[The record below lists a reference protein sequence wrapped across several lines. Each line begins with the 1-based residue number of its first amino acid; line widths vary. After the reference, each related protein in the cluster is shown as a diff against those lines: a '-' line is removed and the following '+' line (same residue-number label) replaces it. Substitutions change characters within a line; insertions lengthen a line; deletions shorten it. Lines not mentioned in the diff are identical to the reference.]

1 MGGQMQQSNA
11 AAAALY
17 DHPGGGGSLHNAGP
31 GSDAGDAV
39 MARWLQSAGLQHLAS
54 PLASTG
60 IDHRLLPNLLMQ
72 IVSNCL
78 KGYGAQSAE
87 EKQRLFKLMR
97 NLNFNGESGSEPY
110 LPTAQSSAAMG
121 ASEGFYSPDFRGD
134 FGAGLLDLHAMD
146 DTELL
151 SEHVISEPFEPSPF
165 MPAVTQAFDNDF
177 NVMANRQE
185 RGQTDADTS
194 VGLSSE
200 KENNT
205 RENNVAKIKVVVR
218 KRPLNKKEI
227 ARKEEDIVAV
237 SDNAFL
243 TVHEPKL
250 KVDLTAYVEKHEFCF
265 DAVLDEN
272 VTNDEVYRETVEPII
287 PIVFQ
292 RTKATCFAYGQ
303 TGSGKTFTM
312 QPLPLRA
319 AEDLV
324 KLLHHP
330 TYRNQKFKLW
340 LSFFEIYGGKLF
352 DLLSD
357 RKKLCMREDGRQQVC
372 IVGLQEFEV
381 SDVQIVKE
389 YIERGNASRSTGST
403 GANEESSRSHAIL
416 QLVVKKH
423 NEIKDS
429 KRNYDGN
436 ESKSGKVVGKISFI
450 DLAGSE
456 RGADTTD
463 NDRQTRIEGAEIN
476 KSLLALKEC
485 IRALDNDQIHI
496 PFRGSKLT
504 EVLRDS
510 FVGNSRTVMISC
522 ISPNAG
528 SCEHTL
534 NTLRYADRV
543 KSLSKS
549 GNPKK
554 DQVASLLPPPN
565 KESISASSFP
575 VSADVEDVYEQH
587 QEVKVVDTGG
597 RRVVEKEN
605 PSYNPSESNKQ
616 PSTSP
621 SNYPFGE
628 REDGGVTFGTVERE
642 RVDKQNFVGLTSQ
655 KMHSSSYLQN
665 SVDTEER
672 VQKVSPPRRKA
683 HRDEKSEKPGNWLKK
698 DGCGSDPSATSY
710 KQQSTSNF
718 TSSNVGSRQNE
729 PEPPPPDRNINEI
742 LEEEEALIAAHRKE
756 IEDTMEIVREE
767 MKLLAEVEQPGSLI
781 DNYVTQLNFVLS
793 RKAAGLVSLQAR
805 LARFQ
810 HRLKE
815 QEILSRKRIPHTN
828 QEAMC
833 RSIEEEHGTAEIQP
847 HLRGTCGSNHGGDK
861 CKVLDV
867 FDVFLTGLWTLD
879 N

>member
-1 MGGQMQQSNA
+1 MGGQMQQTNSA
-11 AAAALY
+11 AAAAATATALY
-17 DHPGGGGSLHNAGP
+17 DHAGAGGSLGP
-31 GSDAGDAV
+31 TSDAGDAV

-54 PLASTG
+54 PMASTG
-60 IDHRLLPNLLMQ
+60 IDHRLLPNILMQ
-72 IVSNCL
+72 
-78 KGYGAQSAE
+78 GYGAQSAE

-97 NLNFNGESGSEPY
+97 SLNFNGESVPESY
-110 LPTAQSSAAMG
+110 TPTAQTSAGVSS
-121 ASEGFYSPDFRGD
+121 SDGFYSPEFRGD

-151 SEHVISEPFEPSPF
+151 SEHVIPEPFDPSPL
-165 MPAVTQAFDNDF
+165 MPGASKGFENDF
-177 NVMANRQE
+177 NVNSSRQQRE
-185 RGQTDADTS
+185 QTDADLS
-194 VGLSSE
+194 VPFPTNE
-200 KENNT
+200 KENSSK
-205 RENNVAKIKVVVR
+205 ENNVAKIKVVVR
-218 KRPLNKKEI
+218 KRPLNKKEL
-227 ARKEEDIVAV
+227 ARKEDDIVTV
-237 SDNAFL
+237 YDNAL

-265 DAVLDEN
+265 DAVLDER
-272 VTNDEVYRETVEPII
+272 VTNDEVYRVTVEPII
-287 PIVFQ
+287 PTIFQ

-324 KLLHHP
+324 RLLRQPVYH
-330 TYRNQKFKLW
+330 NQRFKLW

-352 DLLSD
+352 DLLSE

-389 YIERGNASRSTGST
+389 YIERGNAARSTGST

-416 QLVVKKH
+416 QLAVKKH
-423 NEIKDS
+423 SEVKDS
-429 KRNYDGN
+429 RRNNDVN

-549 GNPKK
+549 GNAKK
-554 DQVASLLPPPN
+554 DQAVSSLPPTN
-565 KESISASSFP
+565 KDASSTSSLP
-575 VSADVEDVYEQH
+575 VSADVDGVYEQ
-587 QEVKVVDTGG
+587 QEVKVPDMG
-597 RRVVEKEN
+597 RRVVEKETQSFN
-605 PSYNPSESNKQ
+605 PTVDYDKQ
-616 PSTSP
+616 PSSFTSGF
-621 SNYPFGE
+621 SYNG
-628 REDGGVTFGTVERE
+628 REES
-642 RVDKQNFVGLTSQ
+642 GLTSGLADRDRYESNSSFGVLTGQ
-655 KMHSSSYLQN
+655 KVHSLYTQH
-665 SVDTEER
+665 SVDTEEKAP
-672 VQKVSPPRRKA
+672 KVSPTRRKGS
-683 HRDEKSEKPGNWLKK
+683 REEKSEKSGNWLKK
-698 DGCGSDPSATSY
+698 DGSGPDLPTGNS
-710 KQQSTSNF
+710 KQQNTGHFSASN
-718 TSSNVGSRQNE
+718 TGPRQYE
-729 PEPPPPDRNINEI
+729 PYPPDGNINAI

-767 MKLLAEVEQPGSLI
+767 MKLLAEVDQPGSLI
-781 DNYVTQLNFVLS
+781 DNYVTQLSFVLS

-805 LARFQ
+805 LASQQAGNGVWFLSVSNAAGLHIDCAQ
-810 HRLKE
+810 GQMLLLKSWLLAVVAVG
-815 QEILSRKRIPHTN
+815 IHV
-828 QEAMC
+828 
-833 RSIEEEHGTAEIQP
+833 H
-847 HLRGTCGSNHGGDK
+847 
-861 CKVLDV
+861 
-867 FDVFLTGLWTLD
+867 
-879 N
+879 

>member
-1 MGGQMQQSNA
+1 MGGGQMQQRNA
-11 AAAALY
+11 ASLY
-17 DHPGGGGSLHNAGP
+17 DQPADGNAGP
-31 GSDAGDAV
+31 ASDAGDAV

-54 PLASTG
+54 PVAASNG
-60 IDHRLLPNLLMQ
+60 VDQRLLPNLLMQ
-72 IVSNCL
+72 
-78 KGYGAQSAE
+78 GYGAQSAE

-97 NLNFNGESGSEPY
+97 NLNFGGESGSEPFS
-110 LPTAQSSAAMG
+110 PTAKGSGGIG
-121 ASEGFYSPDFRGD
+121 ASDGFYSPDFRGD
-134 FGAGLLDLHAMD
+134 FGAGLLDLHSMD

-151 SEHVISEPFEPSPF
+151 TENVFSEPFEQSSFIPAIPKAVDDYDLPS
-165 MPAVTQAFDNDF
+165 
-177 NVMANRQE
+177 RQQ
-185 RGQTDADTS
+185 RGQADIDAS
-194 VGLSSE
+194 YGLPTLE
-200 KENNT
+200 KET
-205 RENNVAKIKVVVR
+205 SSKENNVAKIKVVVR
-218 KRPLNKKEI
+218 KRPLNKKEL
-227 ARKEEDIVAV
+227 ARKEDDVV
-237 SDNAFL
+237 SVCANAL

-265 DAVLDEN
+265 DAVLDQQ
-272 VTNDEVYRETVEPII
+272 VTNDEVYRETVQPII
-287 PIVFQ
+287 PIIFQ

-303 TGSGKTFTM
+303 TGSGKTYTM

-324 KLLHHP
+324 RLLHQP
-330 TYRNQKFKLW
+330 TYRDQKFKLW
-340 LSFFEIYGGKLF
+340 LSYFEIYGGKLY

-381 SDVQIVKE
+381 LDVQIVKE
-389 YIERGNASRSTGST
+389 YIERGSNARSTGST

-423 NEIKDS
+423 NEVKDT
-429 KRNYDGN
+429 RRNNNYDAN
-436 ESKSGKVVGKISFI
+436 ESKNGKVVGKISFI

-549 GNPKK
+549 GNSKK
-554 DQVASLLPPPN
+554 DQVGSSQTVN
-565 KESISASSFP
+565 KESASANMLVSS
-575 VSADVEDVYEQH
+575 DVDDTYEQH
-587 QEVKVVDTGG
+587 QEAKSMDAGKRAPQRSYNATSDFEKQLHPSSSNYSFNDTGFDKEKVDVKSTYSG
-597 RRVVEKEN
+597 SNNQKVYSRPSSVEKE
-605 PSYNPSESNKQ
+605 E
-616 PSTSP
+616 T
-621 SNYPFGE
+621 
-628 REDGGVTFGTVERE
+628 
-642 RVDKQNFVGLTSQ
+642 
-655 KMHSSSYLQN
+655 
-665 SVDTEER
+665 
-672 VQKVSPPRRKA
+672 VQKVSPPRRKSYKEEKLE
-683 HRDEKSEKPGNWLKK
+683 RDINWNKKDNGNEKSEKFGWLKR
-698 DGCGSDPSATSY
+698 DGNNTDIPTVGS
-710 KQQSTSNF
+710 KQQG
-718 TSSNVGSRQNE
+718 SSIPNASYTASKQSE
-729 PEPPPPDRNINEI
+729 PEQLQDENVNEI

-767 MKLLAEVEQPGSLI
+767 MKLLAEVDKPGSLI
-781 DNYVTQLNFVLS
+781 DNYVTQLSFVLS
-793 RKAAGLVSLQAR
+793 RKAASLVSLQAR

-815 QEILSRKRIPHTN
+815 QEILSRKIAPR
-828 QEAMC
+828 
-833 RSIEEEHGTAEIQP
+833 
-847 HLRGTCGSNHGGDK
+847 
-861 CKVLDV
+861 
-867 FDVFLTGLWTLD
+867 
-879 N
+879 

>member
-1 MGGQMQQSNA
+1 MGGQMQQNNA
-11 AAAALY
+11 AAATALY
-17 DHPGGGGSLHNAGP
+17 DHAGAASGVSGPMHSNAGP
-31 GSDAGDAV
+31 ASDAGDAV
-39 MARWLQSAGLQHLAS
+39 MARFLQSAGLQHLAS
-54 PLASTG
+54 PLASTN
-60 IDHRLLPNLLMQ
+60 IDHRLHLLVQ
-72 IVSNCL
+72 
-78 KGYGAQSAE
+78 GYGAQSAE

-97 NLNFNGESGSEPY
+97 NLILNGESGSEPY
-110 LPTAQSSAAMG
+110 TPTAQTSGGVA
-121 ASEGFYSPDFRGD
+121 ASEGFYSPEFRGD

-165 MPAVTQAFDNDF
+165 MPGVSQGFENDF
-177 NVMANRQE
+177 NVTTGCQQKDQA
-185 RGQTDADTS
+185 DADVS
-194 VGLSSE
+194 VPVFTNE
-200 KENNT
+200 KENT
-205 RENNVAKIKVVVR
+205 ARENNVAKIKVVVR
-218 KRPLNKKEI
+218 KRPLNKKELS
-227 ARKEEDIVAV
+227 RKEDDIVTV
-237 SDNAFL
+237 SDNAL

-265 DAVLDEN
+265 DAVLDQQ
-272 VTNDEVYRETVEPII
+272 VSNDEVYRVTVEPII
-287 PIVFQ
+287 PIIFQ

-324 KLLHHP
+324 RYLHQP
-330 TYRNQKFKLW
+330 VYRNQRFKLW

-352 DLLSD
+352 DLLND

-389 YIERGNASRSTGST
+389 YIEKGNSARSTGST

-423 NEIKDS
+423 SEIKES
-429 KRNYDGN
+429 KRNNDAN
-436 ESKSGKVVGKISFI
+436 ESKAGKVVGKISFI

-549 GNPKK
+549 GNTKK
-554 DQVASLLPPPN
+554 DQGVNSLP
-565 KESISASSFP
+565 SISKDATSASSAP
-575 VSADVEDVYEQH
+575 ISADVEDVYEPQ
-587 QEVKVVDTGG
+587 QEVKLVDMS
-597 RRVVEKEN
+597 RIVVEKDTL
-605 PSYNPSESNKQ
+605 SYNPTVDYDKQ
-616 PSTSP
+616 PSSF
-621 SNYPFGE
+621 SSSFPFNG
-628 REDGGVTFGTVERE
+628 REESAVASGSMDRE
-642 RVDKQNFVGLTSQ
+642 RFEINNSYGGPTSQ
-655 KMHSSSYLQN
+655 KMNSLYSQN
-665 SVDTEER
+665 SVDTEEK
-672 VQKVSPPRRKA
+672 VQKVSPPRRKGS
-683 HRDEKSEKPGNWLKK
+683 RDTEKSEKWGNWLKK
-698 DGCGSDPSATSY
+698 DAGGADFSTNNSR
-710 KQQSTSNF
+710 QQN
-718 TSSNVGSRQNE
+718 TSSYSTNNVGSRQYE
-729 PEPPPPDRNINEI
+729 AEPPLDGNINAL

-767 MKLLAEVEQPGSLI
+767 MKLLAEVDQPGSLI
-781 DNYVTQLNFVLS
+781 DNYVTQLSFVLS

-815 QEILSRKRIPHTN
+815 QEILSRKRVP
-828 QEAMC
+828 
-833 RSIEEEHGTAEIQP
+833 R
-847 HLRGTCGSNHGGDK
+847 
-861 CKVLDV
+861 
-867 FDVFLTGLWTLD
+867 
-879 N
+879 